1 MTRKLEVASGLHDN
15 APVSAPEQNKVV
27 MSKPT
32 EDRGAPIPLAY
43 DIASWVLMGLALLA
57 VLALH
62 LVAAL
67 VAGLLVFQ
75 LVHILAAA
83 LRVPFITSRNTKIVV
98 VALLATVTVALL
110 ILGSIGIA
118 VFLRKG
124 PDNLATLMTQLASI
138 IENLRHFLP
147 GSITQNLSSDT
158 EGIKTVIAQWF
169 REHAGEVRTLGTDT
183 LRAFAHVLIGF
194 IVGAMVALHEAIPTD
209 HPTALVRAL
218 SRRVKLLART
228 FRRIMFAQ
236 IPISAINTLLTGT
249 YLLVALPSFG
259 VQLPFTKTLI
269 VVTFFAGLLPVV
281 GNLIS
286 NTFIF
291 LVSMSVSFS
300 VAVAALAYLIV
311 IHKLEYFLNARIVG
325 ARINARAWE
334 LLIAMVAFEAAF
346 GLPGLIAAPIY
357 YAYLKLELMQRKLI

>member
-1 MTRKLEVASGLHDN
+1 MSESTKGHGT
-15 APVSAPEQNKVV
+15 PVS
-27 MSKPT
+27 
-32 EDRGAPIPLAY
+32 LAY
-43 DIASWVLMGLALLA
+43 DVASWVLMGLALLA
-57 VLALH
+57 ILALH

-67 VAGLLVFQ
+67 IAGLLVFQ
-75 LVHILAAA
+75 LVHILAAV

-138 IENLRHFLP
+138 VENLRHFLP
-147 GSITQNLSSDT
+147 GNITQNLSSDT
-158 EGIKTVIAQWF
+158 EGIKTIIAQWF

-183 LRAFAHVLIGF
+183 LRAFAHVMIGF
-194 IVGAMVALHEAIPTD
+194 IVGAMVALHEAVPTD

-218 SRRVKLLART
+218 SRRVDLLART
-228 FRRIMFAQ
+228 FRRVMFAQ
-236 IPISAINTLLTGT
+236 IPISAINTFLTGI
-249 YLLVALPSFG
+249 YLLVVLPSFG
-259 VQLPFTKTLI
+259 IQLPFTKTLI
-269 VVTFFAGLLPVV
+269 VVTFFVGLLPVV

-291 LVSMSVSFS
+291 LVSMSVAFS
-300 VAVAALAYLIV
+300 VAVASLAYLII

-334 LLIAMVAFEAAF
+334 ILIAMLALEAAF
-346 GLPGLIAAPIY
+346 GLPGVIAAPIY
-357 YAYLKLELMQRKLI
+357 YAYLKLELTQRDMI

>member
-1 MTRKLEVASGLHDN
+1 MSEAKAGHRV
-15 APVSAPEQNKVV
+15 PV
-27 MSKPT
+27 
-32 EDRGAPIPLAY
+32 PLAY
-43 DIASWVLMGLALLA
+43 DIASWVLMGVALFA

-98 VALLATVTVALL
+98 VALLATITVALL
-110 ILGSIGIA
+110 VLGSIGIA

-147 GSITQNLSSDT
+147 GAVSENFVSDT
-158 EGIKTVIAQWF
+158 EGLKTVIAQWF

-183 LRAFAHVLIGF
+183 LRAFAHVMLGF
-194 IVGAMVALHEAIPTD
+194 IIGAMVALHEAVPVN
-209 HPTALVRAL
+209 HPTPLVRAL
-218 SRRVKLLART
+218 AKRVDLLART

-259 VQLPFTKTLI
+259 VPLPFTKTLI

-291 LVSMSVSFS
+291 LVSMSMSFA
-300 VAVAALAYLIV
+300 VAVASLGYLIV

-334 LLIAMVAFEAAF
+334 LLIAMLAFEAAF
-346 GLPGLIAAPIY
+346 GLPGVIAAPIY
-357 YAYLKLELMQRKLI
+357 YAYLKLELVQRKLI